1 MENVIAL
8 IALTAMEI
16 VLGIDNIIFIAILTD
31 RLAPEE
37 RSLGRKLGLALAL
50 VTRIMLLFSLSWI
63 LGLKADIFQWTDIGL
78 PESIFVPETGWFEH
92 PEEARGVSVRDLILF
107 IGGLFLIGKTVHEIH
122 GLMDHDA
129 HHSTE
134 GKKAATLKSVVT
146 QIAILDI
153 VFSLDSV
160 ITAVG
165 MVKQIW
171 VMVAAVIAAV
181 GVMICFADRISGFVS
196 RHPTL
201 KMLALSFLMLIGVML
216 VAEAAG
222 THIEKGYV
230 YFAMAFSLLV
240 EMLNLRMKTKQT
252 AVAPEKLATPGG

>member
-31 RLAPEE
+31 RLAPEQ
-37 RSLGRKLGLALAL
+37 RSIGRKLGLAMAL
-50 VTRIMLLFSLSWI
+50 ITRIMLLCSLSFI
-63 LGLKADIFQWTDIGL
+63 LGLKHDLFQWTDLGIS
-78 PESIFVPETGWFEH
+78 ESIFVPETGWFEH
-92 PEEARGVSVRDLILF
+92 PDDARGVSVRDLILF
-107 IGGLFLIGKTVHEIH
+107 VGGLFLIGKTVHEIH
-122 GLMDHDA
+122 GLMDHEA
-129 HHSTE
+129 HAHTD
-134 GKKAATLKSVVT
+134 GKKTPTLRSVVL
-146 QIAILDI
+146 QIAVLDI

-165 MVKQIW
+165 MVKDIK
-171 VMVAAVIAAV
+171 VMIAAVIAAV

-216 VAEAAG
+216 TAEAAG

-240 EMLNLRMKTKQT
+240 EMLNLRMKTKH
-252 AVAPEKLATPGG
+252 VAPEKLASPGG

>member
-1 MENVIAL
+1 MENIIAL

-37 RSLGRKLGLALAL
+37 RSLGRKLGLAMAL
-50 VTRIMLLFSLSWI
+50 ITRIMLLCSLSWI
-63 LGLKADIFQWTDIGL
+63 LGMTHDLFQWTDIGVPAFIFE
-78 PESIFVPETGWFEH
+78 PEKGWFEH
-92 PEEARGVSVRDLILF
+92 PHEAMGVSVRDVILF
-107 IGGLFLIGKTVHEIH
+107 VGGLFLIGKTVHEIH
-122 GLMDHDA
+122 GMMDHDA
-129 HHSTE
+129 HGHGETR
-134 GKKAATLKSVVT
+134 KAATLKSVVI

-165 MVKQIW
+165 MVKDIK
-171 VMVAAVIAAV
+171 VMIAAVIAAV

-196 RHPTL
+196 RNPTL

-216 VAEAAG
+216 VAESAG

-240 EMLNLRMKTKQT
+240 EMLNLRMRHKQT
-252 AVAPEKLATPGG
+252 PPPEKLASPGG